1 MGISGCL
8 FSSPA
13 TCINLSVTLLSMG
26 SLNMVILFSNIIA
39 TSGRSETT
47 LKGHLHRTVVLFKFT
62 LHNEAIVPASGM

>member
-26 SLNMVILFSNIIA
+26 SLNIVILFSNIIA
-39 TSGRSETT
+39 TSARSVTT
-47 LKGHLHRTVVLFKFT
+47 LKGAPAQNCCTIQIHTT
-62 LHNEAIVPASGM
+62 LS